1 VKTQAP
7 VRLVRVDFSKQL
19 TDRRRELEQA
29 SANLKERNALFLA
42 EVQSSEANRNEIE
55 IKKKVLKS
63 AEMLIDKFK
72 KFQRGK

>member
-1 VKTQAP
+1 MKTQAS

-19 TDRRRELEQA
+19 KDRRRELEQA

-63 AEMLIDKFK
+63 AEMLIGKFK